1 MGRANE
7 AVVYLDTHIVVWL
20 YAGLTEKFTDTAKNT
35 IDGCDVLISQFIRLE
50 LQYLFEI
57 ARIKVKPETIVKHL
71 SKAINLKVTNYPLE
85 RIIEEALKIDW
96 TRDVFDRLLVGEVVA
111 RGSRFITADKTI
123 LSNLRRAI
131 W

>member
-1 MGRANE
+1 MGRSNE

-20 YAGLTEKFTDTAKNT
+20 YAGLTDKFTDIAKNT
-35 IDGCDVLISQFIRLE
+35 IDGCDVIISQFIRLE

-57 ARIKVKPETIVKHL
+57 ARIKVKPEIILKDL
-71 SKAINLKVTNYPLE
+71 SRAINLKVTNYPLD

-96 TRDVFDRLLVGEVVA
+96 TRDVFDRLLVAEAVA
-111 RGSRFITADKTI
+111 RGSGFITADENI
-123 LSNLRRAI
+123 LSNLRLAI

>member
-1 MGRANE
+1 MGRADK

-20 YAGLTEKFTDTAKNT
+20 YAGLTDKFTDIAKKT

-57 ARIKVKPETIVKHL
+57 ARIKIKPETLITYL
-71 SKAINLKVTNYPLE
+71 SRAINLKVTNYPLD

-96 TRDVFDRLLVGEVVA
+96 TRDVFDRLLVAEASA
-111 RGSRFITADKTI
+111 RESGFITADENI
-123 LSNLRRAI
+123 QSNFRQAI

>member
-1 MGRANE
+1 MGRSNE
-7 AVVYLDTHIVVWL
+7 AVIYLDTHIVVWL
-20 YAGLTEKFTDTAKNT
+20 YAGLTDKFTDIAKNA

-57 ARIKVKPETIVKHL
+57 TRIKVKPETIVKDL
-71 SKAINLKVTNYPLE
+71 SRAINLKVTNYPLD

-96 TRDVFDRLLVGEVVA
+96 TRDVFDRLLVAEAVA
-111 RGSRFITADKTI
+111 RGSGFITADKTL
-123 LSNLRRAI
+123 LSNLGLAI

>member
-20 YAGLTEKFTDTAKNT
+20 YAGLTDKLTDVARKT
-35 IDGCDVLISQFIRLE
+35 IDGCDVVISQFIRLE

-57 ARIKVKPETIVKHL
+57 ARIRVKPEIILKDL
-71 SKAINLKVTNYPLE
+71 SNAINLKVTNYPLD

-96 TRDVFDRLLVGEVVA
+96 TRDVFDRLLTAEAVA
-111 RGSRFITADKTI
+111 RGSSFVTADENI
-123 LSNLRRAI
+123 LSNVKHAI

>member
-1 MGRANE
+1 MGRSNE
-7 AVVYLDTHIVVWL
+7 AVIYLDTHIVVWL
-20 YAGLTEKFTDTAKNT
+20 YAGLTDKFTDIAKNA

-57 ARIKVKPETIVKHL
+57 TRIKVKPETILKDL
-71 SKAINLKVTNYPLE
+71 SRGINLKVTNYPLD

-96 TRDVFDRLLVGEVVA
+96 TRDVFDRLLVAEAVA
-111 RGSRFITADKTI
+111 RGSGFITADKTI
-123 LSNLRRAI
+123 LSNLGLAI

>member
-1 MGRANE
+1 MERANE

-20 YAGLTEKFTDTAKNT
+20 YAGLTDKFTDIAKEA
-35 IDGCDVLISQFIRLE
+35 IDESDVLISQFIRLE

-57 ARIKVKPETIVKHL
+57 ARIKVKPETLITYL
-71 SKAINLKVTNYPLE
+71 SKAINLKVTNYPLD

-96 TRDVFDRLLVGEVVA
+96 TRDVFDRLLVAEAVA
-111 RGSRFITADKTI
+111 RGRSFITADENI
-123 LSNLRRAI
+123 LSNLRQAI

>member
-71 SKAINLKVTNYPLE
+71 SKAINLKVTDYPLD

-96 TRDVFDRLLVGEVVA
+96 TRDVFDRLLVAEVVA

-123 LSNLRRAI
+123 LSNLRLAV

>member
-1 MGRANE
+1 MGRSNE
-7 AVVYLDTHIVVWL
+7 AVIYLDTHIVVWL
-20 YAGLTEKFTDTAKNT
+20 YAGLTDKFTDIAKNA

-57 ARIKVKPETIVKHL
+57 TRIKVKPETIVKDL
-71 SKAINLKVTNYPLE
+71 SRAINLKVTNYPLD

-96 TRDVFDRLLVGEVVA
+96 TRDVFDRLLVAEAVA
-111 RGSRFITADKTI
+111 RGSGFITADQTI
-123 LSNLRRAI
+123 LSNLGLAI

>member
-1 MGRANE
+1 MGRSNE
-7 AVVYLDTHIVVWL
+7 AVIYLDTHIVVWL
-20 YAGLTEKFTDTAKNT
+20 YAGLTDKFTDIAKNA

-57 ARIKVKPETIVKHL
+57 TRIKVKPETIVKDL
-71 SKAINLKVTNYPLE
+71 SRAINLKVTNYPLD

-96 TRDVFDRLLVGEVVA
+96 TRDVFDRLLVAEAVA
-111 RGSRFITADKTI
+111 RGSGFITADKTI
-123 LSNLRRAI
+123 LSNLGLAI

>member
-1 MGRANE
+1 MGRADQ

-20 YAGLTEKFTDTAKNT
+20 YAGLTDKLTDIAKKT

-57 ARIKVKPETIVKHL
+57 ARIKVKPETLIPYL
-71 SKAINLKVTNYPLE
+71 SKAINMKVTNYPLD
-85 RIIEEALKIDW
+85 RVIEEALKIDW
-96 TRDVFDRLLVGEVVA
+96 TRDVFDRLLVAEAVA
-111 RGSRFITADKTI
+111 RGSGFITADKNI
-123 LSNLRRAI
+123 LSNLRQAV